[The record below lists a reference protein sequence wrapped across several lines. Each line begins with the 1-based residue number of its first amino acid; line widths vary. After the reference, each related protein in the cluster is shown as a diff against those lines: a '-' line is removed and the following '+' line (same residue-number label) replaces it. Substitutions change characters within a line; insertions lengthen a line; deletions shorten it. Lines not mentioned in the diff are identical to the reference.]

1 MGVDRI
7 SYLPKEVLCHILSF
21 LPTKLTVR
29 TSILSKNWRYLWDSV
44 SALDFDDTLLFN
56 PNKGGF
62 HGIGGV
68 NFINFVDRVLIRN
81 SESPTH
87 MFGLCCSRRH
97 SFHLNAWI
105 NNAIKRKLRVL
116 SLSLDKVKDYTLAI
130 APFASEILVV
140 LNLGRNF
147 ELDISGSFLFLV

>member
-1 MGVDRI
+1 MLIESVTCQKKFFAI
-7 SYLPKEVLCHILSF
+7 SFPSYQQNLLYEQAFYLKIG
-21 LPTKLTVR
+21 
-29 TSILSKNWRYLWDSV
+29 YLWGSV

-81 SESPTH
+81 SKSPTH
-87 MFGLCCSRRH
+87 RFRLCCSRHH

-105 NNAIKRKLRVL
+105 TAIKRKLQVL
-116 SLSLDKVKDYTLAI
+116 SLSIGKVKDYTLAL

-140 LNLGRNF
+140 LKLERNF
-147 ELDISGSFLFLV
+147 ELDISGSFLFLI